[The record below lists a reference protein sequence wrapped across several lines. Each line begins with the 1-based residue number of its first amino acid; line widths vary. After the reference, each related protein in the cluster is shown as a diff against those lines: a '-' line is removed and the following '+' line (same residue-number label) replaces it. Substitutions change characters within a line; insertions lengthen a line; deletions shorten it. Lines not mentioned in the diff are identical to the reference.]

1 MRSLIDFVG
10 RDAQFMSMQQ
20 QALQRAVHAEACRW
34 QLATTL
40 LCTSACLLRMYPVV
54 QNYVGSQIAMFA
66 NGLAHRL
73 GQHGYALPTDV
84 YKESA
89 REVFQL
95 LISEPS
101 PRRPL
106 RQTPNMQLVFR
117 HDCLYDRVLLPALAF
132 AR

>member
-1 MRSLIDFVG
+1 MKQTALPECLRSVPVEVLEVFVQ
-10 RDAQFMSMQQ
+10 ASMISESRLRHTVLHSCLPCIT
-20 QALQRAVHAEACRW
+20 AAVLRADRA
-34 QLATTL
+34 
-40 LCTSACLLRMYPVV
+40 M

-73 GQHGYALPTDV
+73 GQHGYHIPTEI

-101 PRRPL
+101 PRRTAARPQDL
-106 RQTPNMQLVFR
+106 QLVFR
-117 HDCLYDRVLLPALAF
+117 HDCLCVSTSNT
-132 AR
+132 

>member
-1 MRSLIDFVG
+1 MTAVSAVHPAGSWL
-10 RDAQFMSMQQ
+10 
-20 QALQRAVHAEACRW
+20 LQRDYV
-34 QLATTL
+34 
-40 LCTSACLLRMYPVV
+40 LRTDFVV

-117 HDCLYDRVLLPALAF
+117 HDCLYAHSQLTVVPPSALPLT
-132 AR
+132 

>member
-1 MRSLIDFVG
+1 M
-10 RDAQFMSMQQ
+10 
-20 QALQRAVHAEACRW
+20 
-34 QLATTL
+34 
-40 LCTSACLLRMYPVV
+40 

-73 GQHGYALPTDV
+73 GQHGFHIPTDV

-101 PRRPL
+101 PRRSIQRAPDL
-106 RQTPNMQLVFR
+106 QLVFR
-117 HDCLYDRVLLPALAF
+117 HDCLYVPYPVTF
-132 AR
+132 ATCSLRMRLI